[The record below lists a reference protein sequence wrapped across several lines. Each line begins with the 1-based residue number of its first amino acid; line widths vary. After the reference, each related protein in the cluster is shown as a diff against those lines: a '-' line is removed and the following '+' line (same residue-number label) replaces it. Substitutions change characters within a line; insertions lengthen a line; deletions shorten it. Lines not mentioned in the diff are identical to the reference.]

1 MPDEAEVKDT
11 TYSISVS
18 ALFLRDDEGE
28 RHDRL
33 MYHISSGDYFNM
45 VATILG
51 FLEESL
57 QQRATPEEE
66 LEARE
71 LKLARELRE
80 DLRYLNE
87 HFCIQP
93 KEKGGA

>member
-1 MPDEAEVKDT
+1 MSDEAEVKASA
-11 TYSISVS
+11 YSISVS

-57 QQRATPEEE
+57 QQRSTPEAE
-66 LEARE
+66 LEVRE
-71 LKLARELRE
+71 IKLARELRE
-80 DLRYLNE
+80 DLRYLNQ

-93 KEKGGA
+93 KEKEGT